1 MARTRGIE
9 VVRCERER
17 LDRLSGYGTH
27 QGVVAEYE
35 SGKANPPATLKDVMD
50 GIETDTALVLVL
62 DHLHDPHNLGACLR
76 TAECAGVDAVILP
89 KRSACPVNHTVSK
102 VASGAVEPL
111 NIVSVSNIVN
121 ALDVL
126 KRHEF
131 WIYGT
136 SERGDAEL
144 YDVPFRGR
152 IALVVGNEGKGM
164 KRLVEKACD
173 ALVRIPVSGQVQS
186 LNASVAT
193 GICLYEIRRQFSL
206 SR

>member
-1 MARTRGIE
+1 M
-9 VVRCERER
+9 VRCERER
-17 LDRLSGYGTH
+17 LDRLSEYGIH

-35 SGKANPPATLKDVMD
+35 PGKAHSPSTLKDVMG
-50 GIETDTALVLVL
+50 GIESDNALVLVL

-102 VASGAVEPL
+102 VASGAVESL

-126 KRHEF
+126 KRHGF

-136 SERGDAEL
+136 SEMGDAEL
-144 YDVPFRGR
+144 HDVLFEGR
-152 IALVVGNEGKGM
+152 VALVAGNEGRGM

-193 GICLYEIRRQFSL
+193 GICLYEIRRQFRL